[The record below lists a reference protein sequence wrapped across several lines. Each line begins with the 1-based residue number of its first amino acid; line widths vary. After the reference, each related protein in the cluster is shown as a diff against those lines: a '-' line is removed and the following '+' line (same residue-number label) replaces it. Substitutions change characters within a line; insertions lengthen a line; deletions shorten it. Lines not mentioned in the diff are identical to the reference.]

1 MTVYMYMCHS
11 TNMCVYMFVGMQT
24 YGYYKCICV
33 YTHMHII
40 HMGFPSG

>member
-24 YGYYKCICV
+24 YGYYKCIMYV
-33 YTHMHII
+33 YTYAYNPY
-40 HMGFPSG
+40 GFP